1 MGVSSEISSLII
13 FRTFWTFSSGYS
25 ILFVISSG
33 EYVLK
38 VAFGKDWNV
47 TDKRF
52 NYRKSFSKTQ
62 TFIVEERTWT
72 ESVNTDEEVT
82 RTRASKIS
90 ITLHKVPHG
99 NFKSHPIDE
108 DEFWK

>member
-1 MGVSSEISSLII
+1 MSECDLSS
-13 FRTFWTFSSGYS
+13 
-25 ILFVISSG
+25 
-33 EYVLK
+33 
-38 VAFGKDWNV
+38 
-47 TDKRF
+47 
-52 NYRKSFSKTQ
+52 YRKSFSKTQ

-72 ESVNTDEEVT
+72 ESVDTDEEVT

>member
-1 MGVSSEISSLII
+1 MVQETRGH
-13 FRTFWTFSSGYS
+13 TPP
-25 ILFVISSG
+25 FVIG
-33 EYVLK
+33 NLRK
-38 VAFGKDWNV
+38 FPFGAVCPFFSTAKSTHQPDEPS
-47 TDKRF
+47 F
-52 NYRKSFSKTQ
+52 FCLLIPSFFIRK
-62 TFIVEERTWT
+62 
-72 ESVNTDEEVT
+72 ESVDTDEEVT